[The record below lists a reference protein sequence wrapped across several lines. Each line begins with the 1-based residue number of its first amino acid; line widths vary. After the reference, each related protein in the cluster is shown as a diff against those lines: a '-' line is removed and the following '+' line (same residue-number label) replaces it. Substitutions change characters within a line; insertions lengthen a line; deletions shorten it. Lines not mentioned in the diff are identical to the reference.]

1 MIKVLPFLAKEM
13 DKKAGLGIDYDLV
26 IKSAL
31 DQNETIG
38 IHMETKKLYRTEDN
52 QVLAG
57 VAGGLG
63 EYFEVDPVLIRLLF
77 VLLTVFGGSGV
88 LIYIVL
94 WLVIPQKSQ
103 LADNTETIMRQNAQ
117 EISAKAKEMVNDT
130 GVIAKQK
137 PRQWLG
143 IILIF
148 LGILFVL
155 DNFTFLRLELL
166 WPFILIAIGLFIV
179 AKK

>member
-1 MIKVLPFLAKEM
+1 M
-13 DKKAGLGIDYDLV
+13 GIDYDLV
-26 IKSAL
+26 IKSPL

-38 IHMETKKLYRTEDN
+38 IHMDTKKLYRAEDN

-63 EYFEVDPVLIRLLF
+63 KYFEVDPVLIRLLF

-88 LIYIVL
+88 LIYVVL

-103 LADNTETIMRQNAQ
+103 LADNTETVMRQNAQ
-117 EISAKAKEMVNDT
+117 EISAKAKEMVDDT
-130 GVIAKQK
+130 SFVAKK
-137 PRQWLG
+137 NPRQWLG
-143 IILIF
+143 IILII

-155 DNFTFLRLELL
+155 DNFTFLRLEVL
-166 WPFILIAIGLFIV
+166 WPFILIAIGLYV
-179 AKK
+179 VTKK